1 MQTRSAWLLCAAAAI
16 FLTHCHKGLAQQ
28 QSQSE
33 INVSNAPLTLDEAIS
48 RATANEPAFAAA
60 LAEQK
65 ALALERKN
73 AKAALLPS
81 VTYHNQAI
89 YTQPNG
95 VPASRI
101 GQTTNAPSPIFIA
114 NNAVREY
121 ASQGLFNET
130 IGFAQVGAIRLA
142 TANALRA
149 EAELEI
155 ARRGLVQTVV
165 SLYYGVGNGTNKV
178 TVAERALAEADHFV
192 DITQKREA
200 AREAAHADVLKAQL
214 SQQQR
219 QREVEE
225 ARLAAQ
231 KAQLEL
237 GVLLFPNPATTYSLA
252 PETAPPLLPVR
263 AGVDALAAQNNPEIR
278 SALAGLQVS
287 QATSYAASTA
297 LLPELALNVAYG
309 IDATNFGVNGP
320 DGIHNLGY
328 SLSATLDIPVFDWLI
343 TERKVKAAHLR
354 EKAAQT
360 VVTSSQRR
368 LVANLAEFYAEA
380 NAAYRQMA
388 SLDTTVVTARESLR
402 LVNLRYVDGE
412 STVLDVVDAQNTLIA
427 AENAQLDGRVRYQLA
442 LANLQTL
449 TGKL

>member
-1 MQTRSAWLLCAAAAI
+1 MQIRSAWLLCAAAAA
-16 FLTHCHKGLAQQ
+16 FLTLCPNGSAQQ
-28 QSQSE
+28 QSPTE
-33 INVSNAPLTLDEAIS
+33 VPVSSGPLTLEDAIA

-60 LAEQK
+60 SAEQK

-81 VTYHNQAI
+81 LTYHNQAI

-101 GQTTNAPSPIFIA
+101 GQTTDAPSPIFIA

-121 ASQGLFNET
+121 ASQGVVNET
-130 IGFAQVGAIRLA
+130 IGFAQVGALRLA

-165 SLYYGVGNGTNKV
+165 SLYYGVGSGNNKV
-178 TVAERALAEADHFV
+178 IVAERALAEADHFV
-192 DITQKREA
+192 DITQMREA

-219 QREVEE
+219 QRELEE

-231 KAQLEL
+231 KAHLEL
-237 GVLLFPNPATTYSLA
+237 GVLLYPDPAATYALA
-252 PETAPPLLPVR
+252 PEAAAPLLPAQR
-263 AGVDALAAQNNPEIR
+263 GVDALAARHNPEIR
-278 SALAGLQVS
+278 SALAGLQAS
-287 QATSYAASTA
+287 QATSYAASA
-297 LLPELALNVAYG
+297 ARLPELALNLAYG

-320 DGIHNLGY
+320 DGIRNLGY

-343 TERKVKAAHLR
+343 TERRIKVAHLR

-360 VVTSSQRR
+360 VVTASQRR
-368 LVANLAEFYAEA
+368 LAADLAEFYAEA
-380 NAAYRQMA
+380 DAAYRQMG
-388 SLDTTVVTARESLR
+388 SLDSTVVTARESLR